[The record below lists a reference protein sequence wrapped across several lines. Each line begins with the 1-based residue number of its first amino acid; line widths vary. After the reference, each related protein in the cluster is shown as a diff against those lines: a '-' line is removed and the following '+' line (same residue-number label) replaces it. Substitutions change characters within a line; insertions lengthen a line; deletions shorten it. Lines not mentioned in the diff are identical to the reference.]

1 MCKVCVHVGLSIC
14 VHDCMKGYRTEYA
27 LAGVL
32 LPLPLQRSWPTW
44 ACVFAYACLR
54 IQEGAWMCMCGYIWL
69 YVHCICS
76 CTYVFFSLDMN
87 ICRFWKQIYL
97 SVHICRG
104 QVLPPSD
111 AQSSVIG
118 RLWHSEPPKPP
129 VHPIRTRHL
138 RYRATLVLVPNKFW
152 SSLLTWLP

>member
-1 MCKVCVHVGLSIC
+1 MCACRLEHMCAWLYERLQDRIC
-14 VHDCMKGYRTEYA
+14 FS
-27 LAGVL
+27 
-32 LPLPLQRSWPTW
+32 RSFAAFAIATLMTYMSV
-44 ACVFAYACLR
+44 CVFAYACLR
-54 IQEGAWMCMCGYIWL
+54 IQEGAWMCMYGYIWL
-69 YVHCICS
+69 YVHYICS